1 MPLATT
7 CNVAIV
13 AIPFV
18 GLRHV
23 SIAVICMS
31 ESRFGRM
38 KVEPVFAQVRAPR
51 NSDQGVTVEGCFVV
65 DGNRVTMT
73 DREGKP
79 IVDDDGKRWL
89 REITANCTNA
99 SSLRTID
106 AFVTVRLKWAGDGGY
121 NRTGPIG

>member
-73 DREGKP
+73 DGKSKP
-79 IVDDDGKRWL
+79 IVMMM
-89 REITANCTNA
+89 A
-99 SSLRTID
+99 S
-106 AFVTVRLKWAGDGGY
+106 AGCG
-121 NRTGPIG
+121 R